1 MSCYC
6 VINSDK
12 PVSCHINLSSNI
24 FKYFTIINEMQRRR
38 IKFVLY
44 SVSKEGLKGLEKS
57 ILFLLVLSLE
67 ILALCTQLFLEDA
80 KVNWRAG

>member
-1 MSCYC
+1 
-6 VINSDK
+6 
-12 PVSCHINLSSNI
+12 
-24 FKYFTIINEMQRRR
+24 MQRGR

-67 ILALCTQLFLEDA
+67 IPALCT
-80 KVNWRAG
+80 